1 MNTIVKAVFDMD
13 GTILDSTA
21 MWRNAAAH
29 VVQTLGKTPK
39 ESIGRD
45 TLALG
50 MLEFAPFL
58 KKDYDLTQ
66 PLEEIHA
73 ILERRVEQY
82 YTTEATLK
90 PGCLEFLR
98 MLKDRG
104 VTLVLATATERR
116 LLLPALALTG
126 ADVLFDEI
134 YTCGEVGHS
143 KHTPEIY
150 RSAVGATP
158 KNAAWIFE
166 DACYAIHTAVEDG
179 FQVCAVADPATTH
192 QWAEIT
198 ATAAYTLE
206 DYRQWQ
212 QLPFLR

>member
-1 MNTIVKAVFDMD
+1 MTLQKAIFDMD

-29 VVQTLGKTPK
+29 VVTALGHSPK

-58 KKDYDLTQ
+58 KKDYDLPQ
-66 PLEEIHA
+66 PVEEIHA
-73 ILERRVEQY
+73 ILEQRVQQY
-82 YTTEATLK
+82 YTKEAELK
-90 PGCLEFLR
+90 PGALAFLR

-150 RSAVGATP
+150 RAALSSTP
-158 KNAAWIFE
+158 KDAAWIFE
-166 DACYAIHTAVEDG
+166 DACYAIHTAVNDG
-179 FQVCAVADPATTH
+179 FQVCAVADPATVH
-192 QWAEIT
+192 QWDEIT
-198 ATAAYTLE
+198 ATAACTLE
-206 DYRQWQ
+206 DYRRWQ